1 MSNLLFR
8 PVASYSLALF
18 RIFWGVLLFGTAV
31 SSYDQITGVYSPDYF
46 HFRYFG
52 FEWVPYPETELD
64 TFVELSI
71 LLGLAI
77 GVASGFF
84 TRLCLVLYAVIYLH
98 LFLIDQV
105 YYNNHFYLT
114 ILICV
119 CLSLTDSGNVAS
131 VTNLLFKKRKPL
143 HFVPSWQYWVLRFQI
158 VLVYLFGGLA
168 KLNSDWLRG
177 EPLRY
182 WLNYSSSIKW
192 PLQALAKEEW
202 FVYVCAYGGIA
213 IDLICPVF
221 LLFRKTRWVGAIVL
235 ISFHILN
242 SRLFNIG
249 LFPLIG
255 LVLLIPFFENQK
267 AFRAVYSWMVPNS
280 SGESRDDLSLASRPF
295 ILPVLAIYVSIQI
308 LGPLRHHFLRLDPAW
323 TEVGRFFSWRMMLR
337 NKDSYL
343 DFLIDSSEAREWISN
358 NAGRLPKLHS
368 NHLISLQ
375 ENPWFLLQ
383 YVRKLDE
390 VLSSHGMTN
399 VPIRAVCLVS
409 LNHRPYQ
416 VLIDPSVD
424 LTEVEYSILKEPD
437 WILPLNRSLSQTV
450 KPLSREDRL
459 KSLQSAIDKFR
470 EQNPEKSILLNG
482 YQAKT
487 GG

>member
-52 FEWVPYPETELD
+52 FEWVPYPETEFE

-77 GVASGFF
+77 GVASGLF

-114 ILICV
+114 MLICV

-131 VTNLLFKKRKPL
+131 VTHLLFKKRKPL
-143 HFVPSWQYWVLRFQI
+143 NFVPSWQYWVLRFQI

-192 PLQALAKEEW
+192 PLQALSKQEW

-213 IDLICPVF
+213 IDLICPVL
-221 LLFRKTRWVGAIVL
+221 LLFRKSRWVGAIVL
-235 ISFHILN
+235 VSFHILN

-267 AFRAVYSWMVPNS
+267 AFRAVYSSFVPISPGGN
-280 SGESRDDLSLASRPF
+280 ERQLSLASRSL
-295 ILPVLAIYVSIQI
+295 ILTVLAIYFSVQI
-308 LGPLRHHFLRLDPAW
+308 LVPLRHHILRLDPVW

-337 NKDSYL
+337 NKDSYFDL
-343 DFLIDSSEAREWISN
+343 MIDSSEAREWISN
-358 NAGRLPKLHS
+358 NAGRLPRLHS
-368 NHLISLQ
+368 NHMVSLQ

-409 LNHRPYQ
+409 LNQRPYQ

-424 LTEVEYSILKEPD
+424 LTGVTYSILKEPH
-437 WILPLNRSLSQTV
+437 WILPLDRDLSQTV
-450 KPLSREDRL
+450 KPLTKEDRL
-459 KSLQSAIDKFR
+459 KSLQIAIDKFR
-470 EQNPEKSILLNG
+470 EQHPGKSTHLKD
-482 YQAKT
+482 YQAKI